1 MNERKFLTVKA
12 VVILG
17 LLLFVAGGVVR
28 AQSQT
33 VFLVCTW
40 DTSSIFKDKA
50 GKEKFERR
58 FYVSPTVSMTKEK
71 FLEIDRDGDRI
82 EGLCSDYLDKTV
94 ISAAA
99 DRGERLDT
107 GGQLKV
113 FRNIELSGEDIGSK
127 NMYKFATKEQIEK
140 LRDGS
145 VKEMKEAGRFILS
158 FNWDV
163 TGKSE
168 SADLE
173 NEKKRT
179 VPTIIH

>member
-1 MNERKFLTVKA
+1 MKRRLVLSCLGIL
-12 VVILG
+12 VVLIAGSG
-17 LLLFVAGGVVR
+17 LR
-28 AQSQT
+28 ANAQT
-33 VFLVCTW
+33 VLLVCTW

-58 FYVSPTVSMTKEK
+58 MYVSPIVSMTKEA
-71 FLEIDRDGDRI
+71 FLEVDRDGDRI
-82 EGLCSDYLDKTV
+82 EGLCSNYIEKTV
-94 ISAAA
+94 LSAAA

-113 FRNIELSGEDIGSK
+113 IRNIELSGEDIGSK

-140 LRDGS
+140 LRDAA
-145 VKEMKEAGRFILS
+145 VKELKEAGRFILN

-163 TGKSE
+163 TGKNE

-173 NEKKRT
+173 VEKKRT
-179 VPTIIH
+179 IPTVVK